1 MSIDLILQLHRATHR
16 VGLFL
21 AAWEPALDVSQAEA
35 HILAFLSQAGPS
47 PIGAVH
53 RAFAHKRSTLTGV
66 LDRLEAKGW
75 LTREPHPE
83 DRRSTLLRLTP
94 KGTRQATRVKE
105 AMAALGQALAEELS
119 PHALAATARCLEALE
134 HAAER
139 AGGGD

>member
-1 MSIDLILQLHRATHR
+1 MSIELILQLHRATHR

-21 AAWEPALDVSQAEA
+21 AASEPALGVSQAEA
-35 HILAFLSQAGPS
+35 HILAFLSQAGRS

-66 LDRLEAKGW
+66 LDRLESKGW

-83 DRRSTLLRLTP
+83 DRRSILLRLTP
-94 KGTRQATRVKE
+94 KGARQATRVKE

-119 PHALAATARCLEALE
+119 PHALAATVRCLESLE
-134 HAAER
+134 QAAER